1 MPLYEYRC
9 ESCGE
14 QEEKLEGFS
23 APVEHACPKCGSGAG
38 MKRQIS
44 IAAFNLAGGGWEAQ
58 GYSGGAPAK
67 GAGAAPAADK
77 PAAPADKPAP
87 AAGCAGGCACH
98 TPKKD
103 S

>member
-9 ESCGE
+9 ETCGK
-14 QEEKLEGFS
+14 QEEKLESFS
-23 APVEHACPKCGSGAG
+23 APVEHACPTCGAEAG

-44 IAAFNLAGGGWEAQ
+44 RAAFSLSGGGWHAQ
-58 GYSGGAPAK
+58 GYSGPPAK
-67 GAGAAPAADK
+67 SDAKADAAAPAADK
-77 PAAPADKPAP
+77 PAPS
-87 AAGCAGGCACH
+87 AGCAGGCACH